1 MWRVTYT
8 DIWHYNVQHNF
19 TTRKTA
25 EEFIA
30 MHGLVNYPP
39 NQILELV
46 NTYAEPT
53 LGELQAIRNRIG
65 DHFIAGTITEH
76 EWRWQLALADAM
88 VDRIIYNGPAVTC
101 PR

>member
-1 MWRVTYT
+1 MNGIEVNLRCGDTITVPTMPAIGAYRYCEHCDGRRQVIGVPVIERPTY
-8 DIWHYNVQHNF
+8 Q
-19 TTRKTA
+19 R
-25 EEFIA
+25 
-30 MHGLVNYPP
+30 
-39 NQILELV
+39 
-46 NTYAEPT
+46 PT
-53 LGELQAIRNRIG
+53 LGELQAMRNRIG